1 MREIKFK
8 VWSGHMFL
16 DGGDANIHC
25 VDSNDTKIK
34 LEASYPHSK
43 HIVERERGLLWWRL
57 VLLC

>member
-34 LEASYPHSK
+34 LEASYPHK
-43 HIVERERGLLWWRL
+43 V
-57 VLLC
+57 